1 MRKLDL
7 SPGTRDD
14 WGALASSL
22 TPLMHAAPP
31 PETIGGVNFVTI
43 PIVTSFALL
52 FGARP
57 TTAFA
62 QEPNRASVEVAA
74 GWVGFP
80 DDGTVSEGLLGAAV
94 RWYPRPRMSVGPEI
108 DYIQGHDH
116 SHLIITG
123 NVTYDL
129 LAATNGR
136 PRRIVPFLVVGG
148 GLFQTRETFLTGRF
162 TSSEGAFT
170 AGGGVRT
177 SASDRV
183 TLGLDT
189 RIGWELHVRVNGF
202 VGVRLGR

>member
-1 MRKLDL
+1 MHIVV
-7 SPGTRDD
+7 
-14 WGALASSL
+14 SL
-22 TPLMHAAPP
+22 
-31 PETIGGVNFVTI
+31 
-43 PIVTSFALL
+43 ALL
-52 FGARP
+52 FAAQT
-57 TTAFA
+57 TTALA
-62 QEPNRASVEVAA
+62 QEPNRASVEVAG

-94 RWYPRPRMSVGPEI
+94 RWYLRPRMSVGPEI
-108 DYIQGHDH
+108 DYIQGHHH
-116 SHLIITG
+116 SHLVITG

-129 LAATNGR
+129 LATTNDR
-136 PRRIVPFLVVGG
+136 PRRVVPFLIVGG
-148 GLFQTRETFLTGRF
+148 GLFQTRETFVTGRF

-202 VGVRLGR
+202 VGVQLAH